1 MNSIIIEEYI
11 IGWLNIEVRYYI
23 DGESFGRTAYLPIA
37 EYEEWALKNE
47 FFGLKE
53 VECYLTDGLT
63 GYTLQDVNFE
73 NYTDYWEDWTIKEH
87 LIQFLTDKPHYKTYM
102 PFYYKLWYSI
112 NTWWNTAF
120 KTPQI
125 R

>member
-1 MNSIIIEEYI
+1 MNNIIIEEYL

-23 DGESFGRTAYLPIA
+23 DGESFGRVAYLPIA
-37 EYEEWALKNE
+37 EYEEWALKNGY
-47 FFGLKE
+47 FGEKTISYYRE
-53 VECYLTDGLT
+53 DVFYGSTV
-63 GYTLQDVNFE
+63 QDVNFE
-73 NYTDYWEDWTIKEH
+73 NYTDYWEDWKIKEH
-87 LIQFLTDKPHYKTYM
+87 LTQFLTDKPHYKTYM
-102 PFYYKLWYSI
+102 PFYYKLWYSL

>member
-1 MNSIIIEEYI
+1 MVLSFAKK
-11 IGWLNIEVRYYI
+11 LYYI
-23 DGESFGRTAYLPIA
+23 DGESFGRTAYFPIA

-53 VECYLTDGLT
+53 IPVMIGDEEI
-63 GYTLQDVNFE
+63 GYTYSDVNFE
-73 NYTDYWEDWTIKEH
+73 NYLTYYVDWKIKEH
-87 LIQFLTDKPHYKTYM
+87 LTQFLTDNPHYKTYM
-102 PFYYKLWYSI
+102 PFYYKLWYSL

>member
-1 MNSIIIEEYI
+1 MNNIIIEEYL

-47 FFGLKE
+47 VFGLKE
-53 VECYLTDGLT
+53 IPVMIGYEEIGYTYSDVNYENYLTYYVDCK
-63 GYTLQDVNFE
+63 
-73 NYTDYWEDWTIKEH
+73 IKEH
-87 LIQFLTDKPHYKTYM
+87 LTQFLTDKPHYNTYM
-102 PFYYKLWYSI
+102 PFYYKLWYSL
-112 NTWWNTAF
+112 NTWWNTAV

>member
-1 MNSIIIEEYI
+1 MNNIIIEEYL

-23 DGESFGRTAYLPIA
+23 DGESFGRVAYLPIA

-47 FFGLKE
+47 VFGEKTISYYRE
-53 VECYLTDGLT
+53 DVFYGSTV
-63 GYTLQDVNFE
+63 QDVNFE
-73 NYTDYWEDWTIKEH
+73 NYTDYWEDWKIKEH
-87 LIQFLTDKPHYKTYM
+87 LTQFLTDEPHYKTYM
-102 PFYYKLWYSI
+102 PFYYKLWYSL

-120 KTPQI
+120 KTPQV

>member
-1 MNSIIIEEYI
+1 MNNIIIEEYI

-23 DGESFGRTAYLPIA
+23 DGESFGRVAYLPIA

-53 VECYLTDGLT
+53 IPVMIGDEEIGYTYSDVNYENYLT
-63 GYTLQDVNFE
+63 YYV
-73 NYTDYWEDWTIKEH
+73 DWAIKEH
-87 LIQFLTDKPHYKTYM
+87 LIQFLTDNPHYKTYM

-112 NTWWNTAF
+112 LTWWNTAF